1 MNTEKQNLAWHPAAS
16 IFPMLP
22 EDKLLELA
30 DDIEKNG
37 QREAILILDG
47 KILDGRNR
55 SCACQLKGIKPVTKI
70 VTDIDDPVAFVMSL
84 NLHRRHLTP
93 SQASM
98 CAARAC
104 ELYSQQAKDRQ
115 GRRND
120 LKQNLP
126 ENLPEGRD
134 ARDAAGKAFG
144 VSGKSVDF
152 AKKVIDKG
160 VPELAKAVDEGRMAV
175 SAAAV
180 LASQPEDKQRE
191 AIESQSSRSQLKCKN
206 PDPSEEESSPSLTW
220 PEALKSA
227 SRKKQITQEEVAEM
241 LGVAL
246 PDVRKSLSV
255 MDKSIGYQ
263 VHRLN
268 NDGLFS
274 VTKAPSDQDAIVD
287 AFETLSP
294 KEKMALLRRLNAD
307 SDVMRIKSE
316 KQKQEM
322 SNGYQESAIEGASNF
337 ITQAANELHK
347 YQTNFGADFRWLP
360 GAMKTTEGVAEVMS
374 MIGRL
379 DRIAI
384 DSVAYRKT
392 LNERTKDV

>member
-1 MNTEKQNLAWHPAAS
+1 VNTEKQNLAWHPAAS

-70 VTDIDDPVAFVMSL
+70 VTDIHDPVAFVMSL

-104 ELYSQQAKDRQ
+104 ELYSQQAKERQ
-115 GRRND
+115 KLSEGRGQKGPVNLPD
-120 LKQNLP
+120 LKT
-126 ENLPEGRD
+126 D

-180 LASQPEDKQRE
+180 LASEPEDKQKE
-191 AIESQSSRSQLKCKN
+191 AIESQASRSQLKCKK
-206 PDPSEEESSPSLTW
+206 PDPSEEESSSSLTW
-220 PEALKSA
+220 PEALQSA
-227 SRKKQITQEEVAEM
+227 SRKKQITSVEFAEM

-255 MDKSIGYQ
+255 MDKAFGYQ

-268 NDGLFS
+268 NDACS
-274 VTKAPSDQDAIVD
+274 VSQKLRPMLTRLPRPSKRCRPKKRWHSYDA
-287 AFETLSP
+287 
-294 KEKMALLRRLNAD
+294 
-307 SDVMRIKSE
+307 
-316 KQKQEM
+316 
-322 SNGYQESAIEGASNF
+322 
-337 ITQAANELHK
+337 
-347 YQTNFGADFRWLP
+347 
-360 GAMKTTEGVAEVMS
+360 
-374 MIGRL
+374 
-379 DRIAI
+379 
-384 DSVAYRKT
+384 
-392 LNERTKDV
+392 